1 MQTTKKQ
8 HYVWRFYLKPWTD
21 DNQSIACCRNDKIF
35 RSNLMGIGQENYFY
49 KFIEIS
55 DDEAWWIEKI
65 SLDGNEPDLLQKMCL
80 SWVQTY
86 RTPYKL
92 INALRKMGIDTKSQF
107 EKIINEGEEKL
118 YCKSEEIGLPYFEK
132 LYSED
137 LSFYDSIDG
146 KSDFNIYI
154 CDQFFRTKK
163 RQECLSNLQNRGINL
178 QKLWPVF
185 RHIFATKL
193 AFTFTYSVDKKFNIF
208 LLHNRT
214 EINFITGDQPVI
226 NRYATKE
233 FQGKPIDKFEFY
245 YPLTPKLAILLTEK
259 KYTPEELTI
268 YDTSM
273 IIELNDLI
281 FYNSQEQIYGLSE
294 IELERYKTMS
304 RN

>member
-92 INALRKMGIDTKSQF
+92 INALRKMGIDAKSQF

-233 FQGKPIDKFEFY
+233 LQGKPIDKFEFY